1 MNVGVVVTCRHVV
14 VRVSGIR
21 QGAMVWKIISRRL
34 RIENAHLQKS
44 PRVEISMRFF
54 AGIGAMRGKKISDHV
69 ADRDA
74 DRDRVC

>member
-1 MNVGVVVTCRHVV
+1 MNVGVVVTSLIAV

-21 QGAMVWKIISRRL
+21 QDAMVWKITSRRP

-54 AGIGAMRGKKISDHV
+54 AGIGAMRGEKN
-69 ADRDA
+69 
-74 DRDRVC
+74 

>member
-1 MNVGVVVTCRHVV
+1 
-14 VRVSGIR
+14 
-21 QGAMVWKIISRRL
+21 MVWKIISRRP